1 MAVEII
7 VLPPTSADDR
17 PQILLNGDGIWRDV
31 TPRAGDAF
39 SARDFRSRVE
49 TLLSDAMQQ
58 VSIGKKVSPMSA
70 GFVNTF
76 APLYEE
82 LMPIEVRD
90 ALETLVEGEQT
101 PLLRIY
107 LHPSAEW
114 IPWELLH
121 DSTSYLGLRMRIVR
135 LPIMNQEA
143 RISGEKVRSVKSVH
157 NLLGKDV
164 LGPAIRPQWEST
176 FAAYGNGNGW
186 ETRCPAAG
194 EAFASLDE
202 LTSAAAADII
212 HVTCHGGLRAAN
224 GSYYWTL
231 DQNAA
236 GLWFNYRIAADSLQ
250 TLRLTSRPLVFGNAC
265 AAAAGGE
272 GSQGALHGFGAV
284 FMMKGALNF
293 VGTFAPITQK
303 TSVDFAS
310 AFYANLLGGPPERTI
325 AEALLETKKSFMNV
339 NATDPSYL
347 FYCLYGPPDI
357 QYKVVH

>member
-1 MAVEII
+1 MAVEVI
-7 VLPPTSADDR
+7 VLPPTSADAR
-17 PQILLNGDGIWRDV
+17 PQMLLSAAGIWRDV

-39 SARDFRSRVE
+39 SAADFRSRVE
-49 TLLSDAMQQ
+49 TLLSTAMQQ
-58 VSIGKKVSPMSA
+58 VSIGKKVNPKST
-70 GFVNTF
+70 GFVSTF
-76 APLYEE
+76 VPLYEE

-101 PLLRIY
+101 PLLKIY

-121 DSTSYLGLRMRIVR
+121 DGTNYLGLRMRIVR
-135 LPIMNQEA
+135 LPIMSQLA
-143 RISGEKVRSVKSVH
+143 RIAGDKVRSVKSVH

-164 LGPAIRPQWEST
+164 LGAVIRHQWENT
-176 FAAYGNGNGW
+176 FTAFGNGNGW
-186 ETRCPAAG
+186 ETRHPAVG

-202 LTSAAAADII
+202 LTGAAAADII

-231 DQNAA
+231 DQAAA
-236 GLWFNYRIAADSLQ
+236 GLSFNYRIAADTLQ

-265 AAAAGGE
+265 AAAAGGD

-303 TSVDFAS
+303 TSVDFAT
-310 AFYANLLGGPPERTI
+310 AFYTNLLGGPPERTI
-325 AEALLETKKSFMNV
+325 AEAVLETKKGFMNV
-339 NATDPSYL
+339 NTTDPSYL